1 MWGRNWWGGWGKKK
15 LTHPDFSENRD
26 GWDNKKTT
34 ASEVDAVAKKY
45 NITTNISALVRGT
58 YQPL

>member
-1 MWGRNWWGGWGKKK
+1 MEFGGLERGKKK

-26 GWDNKKTT
+26 GWGNKKAT

-58 YQPL
+58 YQPS